1 MGGVVK
7 TRRALLGAVS
17 VGVIAT
23 LVAASARDKQSMTA
37 AAAQLGVEGELPS
50 FGSVTGWLNSP
61 PLSAADLR
69 GKVVVVNF
77 WTFTCINWLRQL
89 PYVRAWATKYRDQG
103 LVIVGV
109 HAPEFEFEK
118 DLDDVRRSARDL
130 RIDYPVAV
138 DNDHAVWRAFR
149 NRYWPALY
157 FVDAEGRIRHH
168 KFGEGDY
175 DESER
180 VIQQLLSEAGAGRGG
195 QGLVAVDARGSE
207 APADWRNLRSPENYL
222 GHARTENFA
231 PSGGI
236 REDRPGLYRGT
247 TSLPLNGWS
256 LTGVWTVGHEFA
268 ALNEGPGRVAYRF
281 HARDLHLVMASSMP
295 GQQVRF
301 RVTLDGAPP
310 GDNRGADVDGEGW
323 GSLGQGRLYQLI
335 RQSGAIANRTFEI
348 EFLDAGVRAYAF
360 TFG

>member
-7 TRRALLGAVS
+7 TRRTLLGAAS
-17 VGVIAT
+17 IGAIGM
-23 LVAASARDKQSMTA
+23 LVAAAARDSQSMTA
-37 AAAQLGVEGELPS
+37 AAVQLRVEGELPS
-50 FGSVTGWLNSP
+50 FGGASGWLNSP
-61 PLSAADLR
+61 PLSGADLR

-89 PYVRAWATKYRDQG
+89 PYVRAWAAKYRDQG
-103 LVIVGV
+103 LVVVGV
-109 HAPEFEFEK
+109 HAPEFKFENN
-118 DLDDVRRSARDL
+118 LDDVRRSARDL

-168 KFGEGDY
+168 KFGEGEY
-175 DESER
+175 EESER
-180 VIQQLLSEAGAGRGG
+180 VIQQLLAEAGAGRGG

-207 APADWRNLRSPENYL
+207 APADWPNLRSPENYL

-247 TSLPLNGWS
+247 TALPLNGWS

-268 ALNEGPGRVAYRF
+268 ALNEGPGRIAYRF
-281 HARDLHLVMASSMP
+281 HARDLHLVMAPSVP

-335 RQSGAIANRTFEI
+335 RQPGAIANRTFEI
-348 EFLDAGVRAYAF
+348 EFLDPGVCAYAF